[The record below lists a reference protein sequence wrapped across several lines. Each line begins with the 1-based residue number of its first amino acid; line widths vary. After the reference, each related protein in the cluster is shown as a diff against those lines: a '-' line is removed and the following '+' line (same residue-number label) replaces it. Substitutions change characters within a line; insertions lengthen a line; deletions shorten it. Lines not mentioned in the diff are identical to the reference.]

1 MANTTKKK
9 VFYQIDEACDRLGLS
24 LLDMSVLVAEGKVTL
39 STAVGGL
46 RVEEGYY
53 EEDANGEPFSIPE
66 REVHVRGL
74 VDLLPHDAWHALRHG
89 SQMIFWLASEPAAY
103 RRLIS
108 RTDDER
114 GHTILR
120 EEIGLRHEELV
131 RLEAQEDAKDDV
143 ASGAAAAG
151 RTSNSPHDWD
161 AARLEAC
168 RWIYFEGVPASFGAL
183 IRHVQAW
190 FVERGGKV
198 PDESTL
204 KRRLR
209 DIWVTFAPEAKADVA
224 RKPSAQLTR
233 EKETPAR
240 P

>member
-1 MANTTKKK
+1 MPKTKI
-9 VFYQIDEACDRLGLS
+9 FYQIDEACERLGIS
-24 LLDMSVLVAEGKVTL
+24 ALDIAVLAAEGKVTL

-53 EEDANGEPFSIPE
+53 EEDTKGERFAIPE

-74 VDLLPHDAWHALRHG
+74 VDLLPHDAWYALRHG
-89 SQMIFWLASEPAAY
+89 SQVIFWLASDPDTY
-103 RRLIS
+103 RRLVS
-108 RTDDER
+108 RTEEDR
-114 GHTILR
+114 GHTIVR
-120 EEIGLRHEELV
+120 EELGLRHEELV
-131 RLEAQEDAKDDV
+131 RLQAQPGPADDTP
-143 ASGAAAAG
+143 AAGAAG
-151 RTSNSPHDWD
+151 RPGKSPHDWD

-168 RWIYFEGVPASFGAL
+168 RWIYFEGVPPSFGAL

-190 FVERGGKV
+190 FAERGSKV

-209 DIWVTFAPEAKADVA
+209 DIWTTFGPEAKPGAA
-224 RKPSAQLTR
+224 RQATAQRTR

>member
-1 MANTTKKK
+1 MPKTKI
-9 VFYQIDEACDRLGLS
+9 FYQIDEACERLGLS
-24 LLDMSVLVAEGKVTL
+24 ALDIAVLVAEGKVTL

-46 RVEEGYY
+46 LVEEGAY
-53 EEDANGEPFSIPE
+53 EEDVNGQPFRIPE

-74 VDLLPHDAWHALRHG
+74 VDLLPHDGWHALRHG
-89 SQMIFWLASEPAAY
+89 SQVIFWLASDPTAY
-103 RRLIS
+103 RRLVS
-108 RTDDER
+108 RTEEDR

-120 EEIGLRHEELV
+120 EELGLRHEELV
-131 RLEAQEDAKDDV
+131 RLQAQL
-143 ASGAAAAG
+143 GAADDAPARAGAAG
-151 RTSNSPHDWD
+151 RPSNSPYEWE

-190 FVERGGKV
+190 FAARGGKV

-209 DIWVTFAPEAKADVA
+209 DIWATFAPEAKPGAA
-224 RKPSAQLTR
+224 REATAHRTR

>member
-1 MANTTKKK
+1 MPKTKI
-9 VFYQIDEACDRLGLS
+9 FYQIDEACERLGLS
-24 LLDMSVLVAEGKVTL
+24 ALDIAVLVAEGKVTL

-53 EEDANGEPFSIPE
+53 EEDANGERFTIPE
-66 REVHVRGL
+66 REIHVRGL
-74 VDLLPHDAWHALRHG
+74 VDLLPHDAWYALRHG
-89 SQMIFWLASEPAAY
+89 SQVIFWLASDPAAY
-103 RRLIS
+103 RQLVS
-108 RTDDER
+108 RTEQDR

-120 EEIGLRHEELV
+120 EELGLRHEELV
-131 RLEAQEDAKDDV
+131 RLQAQLTATDDAPTR
-143 ASGAAAAG
+143 AGAADRA
-151 RTSNSPHDWD
+151 SNSPYEWE

-190 FVERGGKV
+190 FAARGGRV

-209 DIWVTFAPEAKADVA
+209 DIWATFAPEAKLSAA
-224 RKPSAQLTR
+224 RETTAHSAR
-233 EKETPAR
+233 EKEKPAR